1 MFQSPELFPTS
12 CLSWLAC
19 LLKQARR
26 KTNATSVVSINRTGI
41 AAAHVKTKCTNCGK
55 RGVFVRESR
64 ITPSTGFR
72 RRRKE
77 CMYCGDRTT
86 TYEVPEDFYK
96 LASDMAFTKVVEHR
110 RKQRELQIIRCIG
123 CVHNDAKRERCGF
136 DLPEH
141 MTSDANDCLYFN
153 QS

>member
-1 MFQSPELFPTS
+1 M
-12 CLSWLAC
+12 AC

-26 KTNATSVVSINRTGI
+26 QLKTTTSVGEVPNRTAV
-41 AAAHVKTKCTNCGK
+41 AAMHVKTKCATCG
-55 RGVFVRESR
+55 RQGVYTLESR
-64 ITPSTGFR
+64 ITPSTGYR

-77 CMYCGDRTT
+77 CCFCKARTT
-86 TYEVPEDFYK
+86 TYEVPEEFYK
-96 LASDMAFTKVVEHR
+96 PAEQLYKVVLQMANRKPKRR
-110 RKQRELQIIRCIG
+110 RKPALKCIG